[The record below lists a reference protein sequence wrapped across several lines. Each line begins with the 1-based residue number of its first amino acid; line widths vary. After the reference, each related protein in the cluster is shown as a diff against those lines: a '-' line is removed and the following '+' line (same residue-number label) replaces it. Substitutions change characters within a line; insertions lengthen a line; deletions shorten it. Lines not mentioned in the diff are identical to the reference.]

1 MTQDRW
7 YAIPVQ
13 KYTWTDLHRIGTG
26 LSIADDI
33 LGDKQSKMTQHN
45 YDRMQILA
53 FYETLLPG

>member
-1 MTQDRW
+1 MQ
-7 YAIPVQ
+7 YPCK

-33 LGDKQSKMTQHN
+33 LGDKQSKMTKHDC
-45 YDRMQILA
+45 DRMQILA